1 MAILDDLRSDLTAAM
16 KQRDQARV
24 STLRMALAAV
34 TSAETAGATR
44 GALDDEAVT
53 AVLRTEVKRRVEAA
67 EIYAEA
73 GREEQAAGERAEAE
87 ILGSYLPPQ
96 LDDAAL
102 DAVVT
107 EAIASLGAAG
117 DPKAMGRVI
126 GAVRAQVGDTADGG
140 RIAAAVKAQLSS

>member
-67 EIYAEA
+67 EIYADA
-73 GREEQAAGERAEAE
+73 GRTEQAAGERAEAE

-96 LDDAAL
+96 LDDVAL

-107 EAIASLGAAG
+107 EAVTSLGAAG

-126 GAVRAQVGDTADGG
+126 GAVRAQVGDAADGG
-140 RIAAAVKAQLSS
+140 RIAAAVKAKLSS